1 MLIAVAGNI
10 GSGKTTLTTLLAKHY
25 KWDTHFED
33 VDDNPYLND
42 FYNDMQ
48 RWSFNLQVY
57 YLTSRISKIQEIN
70 KSGKATI
77 QDRTLYEDA
86 YIFAPNLHSMGLMTT
101 RDFETYFSLFKL
113 QETFIN
119 PPDLLIYLRASVST
133 LVNQIQ
139 KRGRD
144 YEESIRLDYLKCLN
158 ERYEAF
164 ISTYDQGKVLIID
177 VDTNNFSEKA
187 EDLGTII
194 NNIDAELHGLFKT
207 K

>member
-1 MLIAVAGNI
+1 
-10 GSGKTTLTTLLAKHY
+10 
-25 KWDTHFED
+25 
-33 VDDNPYLND
+33 
-42 FYNDMQ
+42 
-48 RWSFNLQVY
+48 
-57 YLTSRISKIQEIN
+57 
-70 KSGKATI
+70 
-77 QDRTLYEDA
+77 
-86 YIFAPNLHSMGLMTT
+86 
-101 RDFETYFSLFKL
+101 
-113 QETFIN
+113 FIN

-144 YEESIRLDYLKCLN
+144 YEESIRLDYLKRLN
-158 ERYEAF
+158 ERYEAW
-164 ISTYDQGKVLIID
+164 ISTYDQGKILIID